1 MRDFCYIEDVVDAIF
16 LTLENTSAEG
26 EIINIASGVAYR
38 IKDVIEK
45 IREIVGSG
53 VPEYGKVKF
62 RKGENMEFKIN
73 LLDKPTLTINEAVM
87 VLNLSSQSVR
97 AKVREGSLKAV
108 QRLNQRDKIQIFTK
122 SIINYIENGGRV
134 VDNTNWTK
142 TPHRKYVKWLVC
154 FLLNKVTKYYRAK
167 LEQ

>member
-1 MRDFCYIEDVVDAIF
+1 
-16 LTLENTSAEG
+16 
-26 EIINIASGVAYR
+26 
-38 IKDVIEK
+38 
-45 IREIVGSG
+45 
-53 VPEYGKVKF
+53 
-62 RKGENMEFKIN
+62 MEFKIN

-97 AKVREGSLKAV
+97 NKVREGSLKAV

-142 TPHRKYVKWLVC
+142 TTHRKYVK
-154 FLLNKVTKYYRAK
+154 
-167 LEQ
+167 

>member
-1 MRDFCYIEDVVDAIF
+1 
-16 LTLENTSAEG
+16 
-26 EIINIASGVAYR
+26 
-38 IKDVIEK
+38 
-45 IREIVGSG
+45 
-53 VPEYGKVKF
+53 
-62 RKGENMEFKIN
+62 MEFKIN

-134 VDNTNWTK
+134 
-142 TPHRKYVKWLVC
+142 
-154 FLLNKVTKYYRAK
+154 
-167 LEQ
+167 